1 MIEVEKKFLLNMEQ
15 EKQLLEGAEFLT
27 EKVFTDIYYDDANYS
42 LTAND
47 KWLRQR
53 GNKWELKLP
62 FNKIASERLGDL
74 YDEIEDENEIRKILG
89 SLEDKYVCGK
99 VIEYLRRKNKKH
111 FMALVDSGVIKPEQV

>member
-89 SLEDKYVCGK
+89 SLEDKYVRGK

>member
-99 VIEYLRRKNKKH
+99 VIEYLRCKNKKH